1 MTINI
6 RAVGMELTPAI
17 RQYVEEKFA
26 TLEKYGPKMFQAD
39 INIGKDTNHHNKGEV
54 FSCSATMELTGDV
67 IKVERAAEDLYK
79 AIDKVK
85 DHLRETLAQ
94 RKNKIVEGHQEGTGE
109 VETTL

>member
-6 RAVGMELTPAI
+6 YSVGMELTPAL

-26 TLEKYGPKMFQAD
+26 SLDKFASNIMQLD
-39 INIGKDTNHHNKGEV
+39 VHIGKETNHHQKGDIYT
-54 FSCSATMELTGDV
+54 CSANVEIPGDLLK
-67 IKVERAAEDLYK
+67 IERTAQDQYK

-94 RKNKIVEGHQEGTGE
+94 RKEREIENKRRSAE
-109 VETTL
+109 